1 MNYESQ
7 PLQRHEIASMKS
19 DPRIIERVFTSYKLM
34 LDFYGM
40 RLVSEE
46 SGLVDR
52 ALPPRNYA
60 SRYQNLIRESSYRM
74 KSLIYSSYAPKK
86 SRVFPQLP
94 SCLANTEVFV

>member
-7 PLQRHEIASMKS
+7 PLQRHEIVSMKS
-19 DPRIIERVFTSYKLM
+19 DPRIMERVFTSYKLM

-52 ALPPRNYA
+52 ALPPRNYI
-60 SRYQNLIRESSYRM
+60 SRYQNLIRESSCRM
-74 KSLIYSSYAPKK
+74 KS
-86 SRVFPQLP
+86 
-94 SCLANTEVFV
+94 